1 MILSLT
7 FSFIVIHHFVVNERG
22 LKYTS
27 GWFTVGLPTIEFFVV
42 WWGLSAL
49 AFAALDWSTSGF
61 TAFLIIAGSLV
72 AAIAS
77 CVVTYPLLQ
86 KLAERGSAGLRLEG
100 SAVLWKLGRKE
111 HCIDLT
117 RPYWCAVSAGTS
129 GLGEAHAAIDLRQG
143 EREWLTV
150 HLHGADRGVVMESF
164 PHPWFVDRLSITSA
178 EGSWG
183 FELNGADGQ
192 EAGIFQRLLQSL
204 WSTRTANELFE
215 TYRKFPWER
224 KPRPAF
230 QHIKSVDTA
239 TCDAGETALINEIK
253 RNRVSSPMPWLI
265 ASPDYLLG
273 YHYTRT
279 DMVKDLLRS
288 DASEPERYYIIPLGC
303 VTAEKSLPRPDMK
316 AFLAGNAVIAALGG
330 GGSVRMQNVTV
341 LLIHG
346 ADENGNGMK
355 LAFQW
360 FNPGDEHYHEGEA
373 FVKFINTRTPE

>member
-1 MILSLT
+1 M
-7 FSFIVIHHFVVNERG
+7 NERV

-27 GWFTVGLPTIEFFVV
+27 GWLTVGIPTIQFFAV

-49 AFAALDWSTSGF
+49 GFAALDWSTSGF
-61 TAFLIIAGSLV
+61 IAFLIIAGSFIV
-72 AAIAS
+72 AIIS
-77 CVVTYPLLQ
+77 CVATYPLLQ
-86 KLAERGSAGLRLEG
+86 KLAVRGSAGLRLEG

-111 HCIDLT
+111 HCIDLA
-117 RPYWCAVSAGTS
+117 RSYQCALSAGAS

-143 EREWLTV
+143 EREWVTL
-150 HLHGADRGVVMESF
+150 HLHGADRDVVMKAF
-164 PHPWFVDRLSITSA
+164 PHPWFIDDLSITSA

-183 FELNGADGQ
+183 FELDGANGQ
-192 EAGIFQRLLQSL
+192 EAGIFYRLLQTL
-204 WSTRTANELFE
+204 WSTRTGNELFQ
-215 TYRKFPWER
+215 TYLKFPWER
-224 KPRPAF
+224 KPCPAV
-230 QHIKSVDTA
+230 QRIKSVDTA
-239 TCDAGETALINEIK
+239 SCDAGDRDLIDEIK
-253 RNRVSSPMPWLI
+253 RTQLSAPMPWLI

-279 DMVKDLLRS
+279 DMLKDMLRS
-288 DASEPERYYIIPLGC
+288 DASEPERYFIIPLGS

-316 AFLAGNAVIAALGG
+316 AFLASNAIIAALGG
-330 GGSVRMQNVTV
+330 GGSVRMHNITM

-346 ADENGNGMK
+346 SDENGNAVK